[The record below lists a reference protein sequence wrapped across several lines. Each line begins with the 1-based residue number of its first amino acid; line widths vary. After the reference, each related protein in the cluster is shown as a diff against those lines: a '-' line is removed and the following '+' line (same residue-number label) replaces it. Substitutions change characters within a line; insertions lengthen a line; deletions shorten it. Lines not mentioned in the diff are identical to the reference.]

1 MPIEIKVKE
10 EEEVTTPEKINIT
23 VKEPPLPE
31 EEELPFKMKLRAR
44 TALDGTIMITDHY
57 VVDISVSP
65 ELKKVVVFPKRTY
78 NDEVY
83 ATQNRLFEHLSKAG
97 IVDRQSIQGGAVHG
111 ALEGLILESKDD
123 IPVVDLTVMSIG
135 KFIEKEKPEYIFQ
148 QAYDD
153 EVDDMYTEPTEEDST
168 RLGKV
173 PQEAEKGSI
182 QPYNIRNYLGSGF

>member
-148 QAYDD
+148 DAYEQ
-153 EVDDMYTEPTEEDST
+153 EVEDMYVEPSDLDTT
-168 RLGKV
+168 PLGKV
-173 PQEAEKGSI
+173 PQAAKKGNI
-182 QPYNIRNYLGSGF
+182 QGYDVRRYLSGV

>member
-10 EEEVTTPEKINIT
+10 EEEVATPEKINIT
-23 VKEPPLPE
+23 VKEPPPPK

-57 VVDISVSP
+57 VIDISVSP
-65 ELKKVVVFPKRTY
+65 ELKKVVVFPKRAY
-78 NDEVY
+78 GDEVY
-83 ATQNRLFEHLSKAG
+83 AAQNRLFEHLSKAG
-97 IVDRQSIQGGAVHG
+97 IIDRQSIQGGAVHG

-123 IPVVDLTVMSIG
+123 IPVVDLTIMSIG

-153 EVDDMYTEPTEEDST
+153 EIDDMYTEPTEEDST

-173 PQEAEKGSI
+173 PQEAKKGSV
-182 QPYNIRNYLGSGF
+182 QPYNVRNYLGSGF

>member
-10 EEEVTTPEKINIT
+10 EEEVATPEKINIT
-23 VKEPPLPE
+23 VKEPPPPE

-57 VVDISVSP
+57 IIDISVSP
-65 ELKKVVVFPKRTY
+65 ELKKVVVFPKRAY

-83 ATQNRLFEHLSKAG
+83 AAQNRLFEHLSKAG

-123 IPVVDLTVMSIG
+123 IPVVDLTIMSIG

-153 EVDDMYTEPTEEDST
+153 EIDDMYTEPTEEDST

-173 PQEAEKGSI
+173 PQEAEKGNI

>member
-1 MPIEIKVKE
+1 M
-10 EEEVTTPEKINIT
+10 
-23 VKEPPLPE
+23 KEPPPPE

-135 KFIEKEKPEYIFQ
+135 KFIEK
-148 QAYDD
+148 
-153 EVDDMYTEPTEEDST
+153 
-168 RLGKV
+168 
-173 PQEAEKGSI
+173 
-182 QPYNIRNYLGSGF
+182 

>member
-10 EEEVTTPEKINIT
+10 EEEVATPEKINIT
-23 VKEPPLPE
+23 VKEPPPPE

-57 VVDISVSP
+57 IIDISVSP
-65 ELKKVVVFPKRTY
+65 ELKKVVVFPKRAY

-83 ATQNRLFEHLSKAG
+83 AAQNRLFEHLSKAG

-123 IPVVDLTVMSIG
+123 IPVVDLTIMSIG

-173 PQEAEKGSI
+173 PREAEKGSI
-182 QPYNIRNYLGSGF
+182 QPYYVRSYLGSGF